1 MKYPVLDQS
10 IVKQLDFPES
20 QYHKEVFLKNQI
32 VLHHTSSGPGVEG
45 DARWW
50 LSTPE
55 KVATS
60 KIIDRDG
67 TIYSCF
73 DSKYWAS
80 HLGLNHP
87 NNGTLQRRSIGIEI
101 DSWGVL
107 AFIEGSYRSYLGAK
121 VLDENVVE
129 YPSGFK
135 TIPKSSYFDKH
146 EVTGQTAY
154 FYEKY
159 TPAQI
164 LSVAQLLELWGEVH
178 NIPLNYHEDMFELS
192 QAALSGTPGVW
203 THVSFLA
210 EKSDCHP
217 QAELIEMLKSLTE

>member
-1 MKYPVLDQS
+1 MRYPVLDQS
-10 IVKQLDFPES
+10 IVKQLDFPET
-20 QYHKEVFLKNQI
+20 QYHKEIFSKKQI

-50 LSTPE
+50 LSTPD
-55 KVATS
+55 KVATT
-60 KIIDRDG
+60 KIIDRNG

-80 HLGLNHP
+80 HLGLHHV
-87 NNGTLQRRSIGIEI
+87 NNGVLQRGSIGIEI

-107 AFIEGSYRSYLGAK
+107 AFIEGAYRSYLGAK

-129 YPSGFK
+129 YPYGFK

-146 EVTGQTAY
+146 EVTGQTAH

-159 TPAQI
+159 TEAQI
-164 LSVAQLLELWGEVH
+164 LSVAQLLELWSGIY
-178 NIPLNYHEDMFELS
+178 NIPLTYNEDMW
-192 QAALSGTPGVW
+192 ALSERALAGERGVW
-203 THVSFLA
+203 AHVSFLS
-210 EKSDCHP
+210 EKSDVHP
-217 QAELIEMLKSLTE
+217 QEELIEMLKSLTE